1 MSCARKRVSCDVT
14 IRETPPSALMSAG
27 TRSSAITAQAPAS
40 SAMRAYGSVRS
51 SKDLLRVL
59 ERYLLGID
67 DVHDDTA
74 LANGQVVCQQ
84 VIWT

>member
-1 MSCARKRVSCDVT
+1 
-14 IRETPPSALMSAG
+14 
-27 TRSSAITAQAPAS
+27 
-40 SAMRAYGSVRS
+40 MRAYGSVRS
-51 SKDLLRVL
+51 NTDLLRVL